1 MLESI
6 NWQYIIEI
14 SNEIIE
20 VGDDT
25 TQIGVIIDTVNGII
39 DTVKGIKD
47 TVKGIKDT
55 TLNGIKDAVNS
66 IKCIANYIIGTIVLC
81 LPDAPFTGPGGKS
94 ILNENKPFLGPGE
107 KSILN
112 ETTKSEQTTKLEQ
125 KAKEKEKDNKETL
138 IILKIAK
145 PTGAQVLRQGQQSA
159 TIMYEKIDR
168 DSRAIVTLSNPAPND
183 VAIGLYGEPR
193 VRRTGIHLDK
203 LSPFGTYIAPES
215 VSWRVNGV
223 WHNGIVCTAL
233 RQPGIKFVDGAG
245 MDIPYNGNEM
255 LVPYSDR
262 RRVI

>member
-1 MLESI
+1 MLESFT
-6 NWQYIIEI
+6 WQFIIEI
-14 SNEIIE
+14 SNETIE
-20 VGDDT
+20 VWDYT
-25 TQIGVIIDTVNGII
+25 TQIGDITDTLN
-39 DTVKGIKD
+39 GIKD

-55 TLNGIKDAVNS
+55 TVNGIKDAVNA
-66 IKCIANYIIGTIVLC
+66 IKCIANYTIGTIVLC
-81 LPDAPFTGPGGKS
+81 LPDASFTGPGGKN
-94 ILNENKPFLGPGE
+94 ILNKPFLGPGE

-112 ETTKSEQTTKLEQ
+112 ETTKPEQTTKLVQ
-125 KAKEKEKDNKETL
+125 KEKEKENKETL

-145 PTGAQVLRQGQQSA
+145 ATSAQVVRQGQQSA
-159 TIMYEKIDR
+159 TIMYEKLDK

-193 VRRTGIHLDK
+193 VRRTGIYLDK
-203 LSPFGTYIAPES
+203 LSPSGTYIAPER

-233 RQPGIKFVDGAG
+233 RQPGVKFIDGVG